1 MKRLKFAHD
10 NNCSRCPIIGAED
23 VPGDEYYELRSLRFR
38 IRIARELS
46 RGHDLIRVE
55 PRSIKLWLRTA
66 YVDQKHVDHIPAN
79 AGPGIMVT
87 LPNGCGQPIID
98 GNHRAARALRD
109 GADFF
114 VVHLNEA
121 ETLTLLQRTMG
132 ATVAIA
138 LWWRLGDSRPHP
150 DDA

>member
-1 MKRLKFAHD
+1 MKRHKFAHH

-23 VPGDEYYELRSLRFR
+23 VPGDEYYELRSLRFS

-46 RGHDLIRVE
+46 RGHDLMLVE
-55 PRSIKLWLRTA
+55 PRSIRRWLRTA
-66 YVDQKHVDHIPAN
+66 YVDQEHVDHIPAN
-79 AGPGIMVT
+79 TGPGIMVT
-87 LPNGCGQPIID
+87 LPNGTGQPIID
-98 GNHRAARALRD
+98 GNHRAARSLRD
-109 GADFF
+109 GTDFF
-114 VVHLNEA
+114 VVLLNEA